1 MITNEAQANP
11 NTVIGT
17 MFALGISAQVLFD
30 SRSSRSFVSIVFALY
45 ANREL
50 APIKNKYPLINDL
63 FN

>member
-17 MFALGISAQVLFD
+17 MFVLGISAQVLFD
-30 SRSSRSFVSIVFALY
+30 SRSSRYFVSIVFALY
-45 ANREL
+45 ADRKL
-50 APIKNKYPLINDL
+50 ARIKNKYPLINDL